1 MSSPLWSVHGPKVA
15 GQTRKML
22 DAIIARG
29 EAGSRATDGLKEM
42 RRRLG

>member
-29 EAGSRATDGLKEM
+29 KAGSRATDGLKEL